1 MARRVLCFTAMFD
14 RSTRVADI
22 VLENAATASVFD
34 RCHIDYC
41 CRGTMALERACD
53 DKGLDVERILNEL
66 SAVAAEPPQDVD
78 PRTAST
84 SALIHRVIA
93 HQHRDLRATL
103 SLLSYSAANLAR
115 RRHDLRIVRQLRTA
129 LEELST
135 RVMTHLEGEENDLFP
150 ALLVTPVTDATRGKL
165 GVMFDDHREI
175 TGLLRGLR
183 EATSDYAALDII
195 DSELSEFIAGLAEL
209 DALITRHHHV
219 ENHVLLPR
227 FR

>member
-1 MARRVLCFTAMFD
+1 MARRVLCLTAMFD

-115 RRHDLRIVRQLRTA
+115 RRHDLRIVRQLP
-129 LEELST
+129 
-135 RVMTHLEGEENDLFP
+135 P
-150 ALLVTPVTDATRGKL
+150 AA
-165 GVMFDDHREI
+165 
-175 TGLLRGLR
+175 
-183 EATSDYAALDII
+183 
-195 DSELSEFIAGLAEL
+195 
-209 DALITRHHHV
+209 
-219 ENHVLLPR
+219 
-227 FR
+227 